1 MSDYAVNHVLER
13 IMTDETLFRTVAA
26 KGQSTLAGYGLT
38 DQESAQI
45 AAAVTKDARA
55 DVPSAFAALAAP
67 KRWSIRASVR
77 SAATTKSG

>member
-1 MSDYAVNHVLER
+1 MSDYAVNHVLEQ

-55 DVPSAFAALAAP
+55 DVPSAFAALRTLARIDHLFGAA
-67 KRWSIRASVR
+67 